1 MFKKATNVDK
11 QLAII
16 RKIISPDIANQAL
29 NIQKGNS
36 SKTFNSY
43 SNAIK
48 YELALIV
55 IMVKILKM

>member
-1 MFKKATNVDK
+1 MFKKANNVDK

-36 SKTFNSY
+36 LKTFNSY